1 MSTTAHLHV
10 VGIAQDGGH
19 PQIGCFRPC
28 CAPAWADPS
37 LAHLVACVALVDPD
51 SGARWLLDASPDI
64 GKQLALL
71 GPPREGRPALDGVL
85 VTHAHLGHVVGLLQL
100 GREAL
105 AGDAIPVWAM
115 PDLRRLVETQIP
127 FSLLI
132 RDDHISLQPLGQGV
146 DLGPFRVDPISV
158 PHRAEISETVALKI
172 RGPRR
177 TALFLPDIDRWDLW
191 DHDLA
196 DVLADVDVAFLD
208 ATFFDIDEL
217 PWRDPET
224 VRHPRV
230 RETMDLLGPLPATE
244 RAKVR
249 FIHLNHTNP
258 LLDPQSAAS
267 AEVTARGF
275 AVAREGE
282 RYLL

>member
-19 PQIGCFRPC
+19 PQIGCFRHC

-146 DLGPFRVDPISV
+146 DLGPFRVDPIDAAASPHAVMLRYPRTPRCCGIRERRDV
-158 PHRAEISETVALKI
+158 PDGRPRVFSSQSPLGTPATRESPTGSESKRWSRSTTSSARSRAL
-172 RGPRR
+172 RGSARRRRRRR
-177 TALFLPDIDRWDLW
+177 T
-191 DHDLA
+191 
-196 DVLADVDVAFLD
+196 
-208 ATFFDIDEL
+208 
-217 PWRDPET
+217 
-224 VRHPRV
+224 
-230 RETMDLLGPLPATE
+230 
-244 RAKVR
+244 
-249 FIHLNHTNP
+249 
-258 LLDPQSAAS
+258 
-267 AEVTARGF
+267 
-275 AVAREGE
+275 
-282 RYLL
+282 